1 MAGGAARGDADVG
14 ERWDEIRL
22 HENHES
28 DQGWFPLFS
37 LAHSVSVEP
46 FNTNPVRSGRQS
58 TVFDNRVSTS
68 T

>member
-1 MAGGAARGDADVG
+1 MASGAAAGDADVG

-37 LAHSVSVEP
+37 LARSVEP
-46 FNTNPVRSGRQS
+46 FNTDPVQSGPDQAIYG
-58 TVFDNRVSTS
+58 F
-68 T
+68 

>member
-28 DQGWFPLFS
+28 DLGWFPLFS
-37 LAHSVSVEP
+37 LARSVER
-46 FNTNPVRSGRQS
+46 TDPVLSGWIRAIYG
-58 TVFDNRVSTS
+58 F
-68 T
+68 